1 MRQRPRFIKAR
12 SRGWADL
19 SGAWWVECG
28 VRERGKGAGCVQLS
42 GFWDSLTGFGGGWF
56 PMPRVTCVRGVGSS
70 GVKQIDSGD

>member
-1 MRQRPRFIKAR
+1 MGRPVRSVVGGMRSA
-12 SRGWADL
+12 GT
-19 SGAWWVECG
+19 
-28 VRERGKGAGCVQLS
+28 RESGKGAGCVQLS